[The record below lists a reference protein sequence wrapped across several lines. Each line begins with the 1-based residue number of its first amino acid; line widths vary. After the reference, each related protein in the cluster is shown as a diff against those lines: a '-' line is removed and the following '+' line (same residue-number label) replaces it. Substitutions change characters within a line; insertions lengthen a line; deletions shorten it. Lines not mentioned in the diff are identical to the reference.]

1 MSREGIN
8 NKESIFSFEDPAFYE
23 KRDLG
28 GVEVSFPKGEALSHL
43 FAGRGFSPE
52 GKAFA
57 DKFFKE
63 VTHEAPKEDQASLFE
78 VVHSL
83 LSDEGEEGAL
93 KKLLQQSAKL
103 RFKPLESYRV
113 PAEEK
118 REASF
123 DDPASYEKKN
133 LGGVEV
139 TLPKE
144 GALEQLFSGKRF
156 SAEGRQFAKHF
167 FGEVMRE
174 IPEGFDIQDI
184 QGFFETVCDQ
194 LPQGGKEGLLRKFLY
209 QSAKFRLEHVEKTKC
224 IEELQASNS
233 PLAGLL
239 GTLQT
244 RYEKIPA
251 QFSRNFIASS
261 VANSKKLL
269 NKLTSEM
276 VREDGTVLSG
286 GIGKGVLSAFLENKF
301 SQALKKELESSLT
314 ASLKEVMSKTMAS
327 FDTSSLREEFR
338 GQIASVSNLRSVEDA
353 IVSSRALSNNR
364 TTIVFEEPIVVV
376 EHEEVLEEQGD
387 TEVIARDT
395 EEVVDLAPNPSK
407 EEAGSEKAEEKKDE
421 PEVLDEVAH
430 QEQVPLSQ
438 IILDSN
444 GIPGV
449 RQETIVLPPPV
460 FGEDL
465 GKIRM
470 LRTLGTEY
478 YRRALHAL
486 RRLVS
491 GSNDESDRRDLDKDV
506 AWESNNLRW
515 KQEYLEQLLRET
527 LKNDFDEDLVSLR
540 DMRGRDRKEYERA
553 LEMYGRAM
561 EDNSVRDVVCTEWQT
576 EDIQRFLQIL
586 KSEDEAIGQ
595 EEQRNEN
602 VSGILNHE
610 EVDASSLLE
619 GAVSERRPEVLPK
632 KGWLGKFRTKAAL
645 AGLSALLVLGSYV
658 PGFQKPQGN
667 PMPVGDRTVVTE
679 TLTPR
684 VEAAVD
690 PRQILKGIEAPIENE
705 VVISKDQLLRL
716 EHEGLL
722 TLKSG
727 TILYTED
734 IVRYL
739 DQLTRQLS
747 SKQLTPE
754 TTQRFVDTYRLL
766 KSGKI
771 LNPQAVKFQI
781 VEENNQISLRPVDFV
796 GPLAVKEKLSTD
808 VLVVGGEL
816 ESVEIAVASA
826 KKGKN
831 VTVLYSGA
839 LGGLSS
845 EEGGNMRYFDRVDQ
859 ATVTPAMQ
867 EIFDVLGMKGDA
879 RFMIPDNVSGRL
891 TELMHRYPNIHIVST
906 ETLASMYVVKED
918 DRIKTVTTGE
928 GVEITPGAVVESSP
942 DGVFAEKAGVPFT
955 VDTLNISYGAI
966 FDADGIRQEDLKKL
980 SQMSPSSVLGLAGVT
995 EQELAA
1001 HPELLKEYQELLKIP
1016 SGANT
1021 VGTHASWGYRSFGNC
1036 FNFYLKVLALKNPG
1050 DTLLQEGNARRIVDG
1065 FNVATRESGNGW
1077 KATFNS
1083 LSYNSDKSY
1092 HQGDH
1097 NLREDNDLLSQI
1109 ARSDLARMQE
1119 FLRNVTG
1126 NSGINVVV
1134 PKEVYVRQAGKNFQ
1148 TPEMLT
1154 VEKRTVSSG
1163 TSQFRYPDD
1172 ARGIGERF
1180 PNDVVSGSHFGVLDE
1195 LHGDKP
1201 INWHVSAQHTRA
1213 GTNFYIVSKGGGV
1226 EPILTPMYRIVHNLM
1241 LVGDEVVAHIDDE
1254 GYWKTSIKG
1263 GQLPS
1268 EHKSIDTAR
1277 NAISYGDP
1285 TSPSRVY
1292 MSVVPNRDNV
1302 GNKEMGA
1309 RIVIVDT
1316 NNFDAVV
1323 YQA

>member
-1 MSREGIN
+1 
-8 NKESIFSFEDPAFYE
+8 
-23 KRDLG
+23 
-28 GVEVSFPKGEALSHL
+28 
-43 FAGRGFSPE
+43 
-52 GKAFA
+52 
-57 DKFFKE
+57 
-63 VTHEAPKEDQASLFE
+63 
-78 VVHSL
+78 
-83 LSDEGEEGAL
+83 
-93 KKLLQQSAKL
+93 
-103 RFKPLESYRV
+103 
-113 PAEEK
+113 
-118 REASF
+118 
-123 DDPASYEKKN
+123 
-133 LGGVEV
+133 
-139 TLPKE
+139 
-144 GALEQLFSGKRF
+144 
-156 SAEGRQFAKHF
+156 
-167 FGEVMRE
+167 MRE

-194 LPQGGKEGLLRKFLY
+194 LPQGGRRGLLRKFLY

-251 QFSRNFIASS
+251 QFSHNFIASS
-261 VANSKKLL
+261 VANARKLL
-269 NKLTSEM
+269 NKLSADM
-276 VREDGTVLSG
+276 VREDGTVLSER
-286 GIGKGVLSAFLENKF
+286 IGKGVLSAFLEEKF
-301 SQALKKELESSLT
+301 SQALKRELEASPT
-314 ASLKEVMSKTMAS
+314 ATLKEVMSKAMAS
-327 FDTSSLREEFR
+327 FDASSLREEFR
-338 GQIASVSNLRSVEDA
+338 GQMSSVTSVRSIEDA
-353 IVSSRALSNNR
+353 IVSSRSLPHER
-364 TTIVFEEPIVVV
+364 TTIVFEEPVVVV
-376 EHEEVLEEQGD
+376 ESEEVLGEEED
-387 TEVIARDT
+387 TGVVARDT
-395 EEVVDLAPNPSK
+395 EEVVDLAPNAPEEEVVGEGVEDGRDGNGVFNEVVHK
-407 EEAGSEKAEEKKDE
+407 EGT
-421 PEVLDEVAH
+421 
-430 QEQVPLSQ
+430 PLSQ
-438 IILDSN
+438 IILDSRR
-444 GIPGV
+444 IPGV
-449 RQETIVLPPPV
+449 QQETVAPTPPV
-460 FGEDL
+460 FEEDL
-465 GKIRM
+465 AKIRN

-478 YRRALHAL
+478 YRSALHSL
-486 RRLVS
+486 SRLVS
-491 GSNDESDRRDLDKDV
+491 GSNDENERKNLDENVD
-506 AWESNNLRW
+506 WGSNVLRW
-515 KQEYLEQLLRET
+515 KQGYVAQLLKET
-527 LKNDFDEDLVSLR
+527 LTNDFNEDLELLR
-540 DMRGRDRKEYERA
+540 TLRNKNRKEYDIA
-553 LEMYGRAM
+553 LETYRKAL
-561 EDNSVRDVVCTEWQT
+561 EDDALRSVVCPEWQT
-576 EDIQRFLQIL
+576 ENIQRFLQIL
-586 KSEDEAIGQ
+586 KSEDNVIGQ
-595 EEQRNEN
+595 KELENGNIQEEI
-602 VSGILNHE
+602 VPE
-610 EVDASSLLE
+610 EV
-619 GAVSERRPEVLPK
+619 GVSPPSGEAAPQRRPEVLPQ
-632 KGWLGKFRTKAAL
+632 KGWLSKFKTKAAL
-645 AGLSALLVLGSYV
+645 AGLSALLVVGSYV
-658 PGFQKPQGN
+658 PGLQKSQGN
-667 PMPVGDRTVVTE
+667 PMPVGDRTVATE
-679 TLTPR
+679 TLIPR
-684 VEAAVD
+684 VEAAAD
-690 PRQILKGIEAPIENE
+690 PRQILKGIEEPIENE
-705 VVISKDQLLRL
+705 VVIPKDQLLRL
-716 EHEGLL
+716 EREGLL

-754 TTQRFVDTYRLL
+754 ITQKFVDTRRLL

-781 VEENNQISLRPVDFV
+781 IEENNQVSLKPVDFV

-816 ESVEIAVASA
+816 ESVEIAIAAA

-831 VTVLYSGA
+831 VTILYSGA

-859 ATVTPAMQ
+859 ATVKPAMQ

-891 TELMHRYPNIHIVST
+891 VELMHRYPNIRIVST

-942 DGVFAEKAGVPFT
+942 DGVFAEKAGVPLT

-966 FDADGIRQEDLKKL
+966 FDADGMRQEDLKKL

-995 EQELAA
+995 EQELAS

-1036 FNFYLKVLALKNPG
+1036 FNFYLKALALKNPG

-1065 FNVATRESGNGW
+1065 FNVATRESNNGW

-1083 LSYNSDKSY
+1083 LRYNSDKSY

-1126 NSGINVVV
+1126 NFEIRVIA
-1134 PKEVYVRQAGKNFQ
+1134 PKEFYVRQAGKNFQ

-1201 INWHVSAQHTRA
+1201 INWYVSAQHTRA

-1277 NAISYGDP
+1277 NAISYGDLQP
-1285 TSPSRVY
+1285 HLRVY
-1292 MSVVPNRDNV
+1292 ICLWFQIETMWGIKRWGLAS
-1302 GNKEMGA
+1302 
-1309 RIVIVDT
+1309 
-1316 NNFDAVV
+1316 
-1323 YQA
+1323 